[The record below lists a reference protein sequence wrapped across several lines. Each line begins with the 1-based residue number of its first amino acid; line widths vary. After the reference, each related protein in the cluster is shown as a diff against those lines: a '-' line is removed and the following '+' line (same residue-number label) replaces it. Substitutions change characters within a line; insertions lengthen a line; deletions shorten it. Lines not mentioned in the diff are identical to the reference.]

1 MLIIIFGLSFWM
13 RLGWLL
19 VDFFDRDVPA
29 DLHRFVGVNVF
40 HAKVI
45 KFGVETFFDEHIFY
59 LQGICPTF
67 KPQIAIGAVPT
78 VLIRVIIGLVKK
90 VQVFF
95 GVVQGI
101 TSFLLPLY
109 PTCRSISLSLAN

>member
-1 MLIIIFGLSFWM
+1 MLIIIFGLIFWVW
-13 RLGWLL
+13 LSWLL
-19 VDFFDRDVPA
+19 VDLFDRDVPA

-40 HAKVI
+40 HTKII
-45 KFGVETFFDEHIFY
+45 KFGVGTFFDEYIFY

-67 KPQIAIGAVPT
+67 ESQIAIGAVPT
-78 VLIRVIIGLVKK
+78 VFAGVIIGLVKK

-101 TSFLLPLY
+101 TSFLPPLY
-109 PTCRSISLSLAN
+109 PTCR